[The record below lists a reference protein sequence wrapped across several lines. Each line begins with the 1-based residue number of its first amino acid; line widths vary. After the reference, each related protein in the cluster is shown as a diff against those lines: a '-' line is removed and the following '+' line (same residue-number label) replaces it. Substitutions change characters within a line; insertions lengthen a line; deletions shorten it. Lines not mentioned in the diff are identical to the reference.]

1 MDTKVLQTNRNK
13 KNMLALKQAGDIYI
27 KKRKNSKLLALSMAN
42 VQMTP
47 LN

>member
-27 KKRKNSKLLALSMAN
+27 KKKGK
-42 VQMTP
+42 TP
-47 LN
+47 NYSL